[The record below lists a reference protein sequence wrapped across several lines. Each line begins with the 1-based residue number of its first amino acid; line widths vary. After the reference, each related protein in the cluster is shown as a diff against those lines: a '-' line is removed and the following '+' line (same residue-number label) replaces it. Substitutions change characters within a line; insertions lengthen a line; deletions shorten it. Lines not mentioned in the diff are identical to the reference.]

1 MHDDTRCLLLD
12 DATAPSG
19 FQSLSFPVFRGSTV
33 VFPTVEAYQR
43 RRENFYDGYS
53 YGLYGTPT
61 SRALEARIAS
71 LENGA
76 MSHVVPSGLAAIV
89 MTILAVAKAGDQVLL
104 PDSVYDPVRTLSD
117 NFLSFLG
124 IQVGY
129 YDPLIGGEIALLLN
143 DRVKLVLVES
153 PGSATME
160 IQDMAAIVSA
170 ARANGSRVA
179 ADNTW
184 ATPLRFKPLD
194 MGIDFSI
201 CAISK
206 YLGGH
211 SDVLM
216 GSVTVRDEV
225 LYRRLR
231 DVSRYLGYGVSPE
244 DCSLV
249 LRGIET
255 LPVRL
260 DRSEANALAIARWLE
275 DRPEVVNVLH
285 PALPSHPGHEL
296 WQRDFLGSSGLFSV
310 TLQPWTRSHVAAV
323 IESLEFFSIGAS
335 WGGTKSI
342 VAVMDPPPV
351 RTATRITEQGPL
363 IRFSIGLEH
372 VDDLLADLERAF
384 RLLAAEMVEPITP
397 FIRQGI

>member
-1 MHDDTRCLLLD
+1 MHDDTRCLQTN
-12 DATAPSG
+12 DATAPLG

-33 VFPTVEAYQR
+33 VFPTVDAYQR
-43 RRENFYDGYS
+43 RRETFYDGYS

-61 SRALEARIAS
+61 SRTLEARIAS
-71 LENGA
+71 LECGTY
-76 MSHVVPSGLAAIV
+76 SHVVPSGLAAIV
-89 MTILAVAKAGDQVLL
+89 LTILAVAKAGDQVLL

-124 IQVGY
+124 IEVGY
-129 YDPLIGGEIALLLN
+129 YDPLIGGGIAALLN
-143 DRVKLVLVES
+143 DRVRLVLVES

-160 IQDMAAIVSA
+160 IQDMAAIVKA
-170 ARANGSRVA
+170 ARASGSLVA

-184 ATPLRFKPLD
+184 ATPLRLKPLA

-201 CAISK
+201 CALSK
-206 YLGGH
+206 YLSGH

-216 GSVTVRDEV
+216 GSVAVRDET

-249 LRGIET
+249 MRGIET
-255 LPVRL
+255 LPIRL
-260 DRSEANALAIARWLE
+260 DRAEANALAIAKWLQE
-275 DRPEVVNVLH
+275 RPEVLSVLH

-310 TLQPWTRSHVAAV
+310 VLQSWTRPRVASA

-342 VAVMDPPPV
+342 VAVIDPQPV
-351 RTATRITEQGPL
+351 RTTTRTDIQGPL

-372 VDDLLADLERAF
+372 VDDLLADLEKSF
-384 RLLAAEMVEPITP
+384 RILAAEMVEPSMPTRWEI
-397 FIRQGI
+397 

>member
-1 MHDDTRCLLLD
+1 MHDDTRCLQSD
-12 DATAPSG
+12 DAPAPFG
-19 FQSLSFPVFRGSTV
+19 FQSLTFPVFRGSTV

-43 RRENFYDGYS
+43 RRETFYDGYS

-76 MSHVVPSGLAAIV
+76 TSHVVPSGLAAIV
-89 MTILAVAKAGDQVLL
+89 LTILAVAKAGDQVLL
-104 PDSVYDPVRTLSD
+104 PDNVYDPVRTLSD

-124 IQVGY
+124 IQVVY
-129 YDPLIGGEIALLLN
+129 YDPLVGGEIAALLD

-160 IQDMAAIVSA
+160 IQDMAAIASA
-170 ARANGSRVA
+170 AQANGSRVA

-184 ATPLRFKPLD
+184 ATPLRFKPLE

-206 YLGGH
+206 YLAGH

-216 GSVTVRDEV
+216 GSVTVRDEI

-249 LRGIET
+249 MRGIET

-260 DRSEANALAIARWLE
+260 DRAESNALAIAKWFDE
-275 DRPEVVNVLH
+275 RPEVVRVLH
-285 PALPSHPGHEL
+285 PAFPSHPGHEL
-296 WQRDFLGSSGLFSV
+296 WQRDFSGSSGLFSV
-310 TLQPWTRSHVAAV
+310 ILQSWTRPHLASV

-351 RTATRITEQGPL
+351 RTVTRTIEQGPL

-372 VDDLLADLERAF
+372 VDDLLADLEKAF
-384 RLLAAEMVEPITP
+384 RLMEAEMVEPLTP
-397 FIRQGI
+397 SIRQGI

>member
-1 MHDDTRCLLLD
+1 MHDKTKCLQLD
-12 DATAPSG
+12 IPATSG
-19 FQSLSFPVFRGSTV
+19 FQSLSFPVYRGSTI

-43 RRENFYDGYS
+43 RREVFYEGYS

-61 SRALEARIAS
+61 SRTLESQIAS

-76 MSHVVPSGLAAIV
+76 KAVVVPSGLAAIV
-89 MTILAVAKAGDQVLL
+89 LTILSVAKAGDQVLL
-104 PDSVYDPVRTLSD
+104 PDNVYDPVRTVSD

-124 IQVGY
+124 IQAIY
-129 YDPLIGGEIALLLN
+129 YDPLVGGSIAALLN

-160 IQDMAAIVSA
+160 IQDVAAIAAA
-170 ARANGSRVA
+170 ARESGTLVA

-194 MGIDFSI
+194 MGVDFSI

-206 YLGGH
+206 YLAGH

-216 GSVTVRDEV
+216 GSVSVRDEA

-244 DCSLV
+244 DCALV

-255 LPVRL
+255 LSVRL
-260 DRSEANALAIARWLE
+260 DRAETNALAIAKWFE
-275 DRPEVVNVLH
+275 GRPEVIRVLH

-296 WQRDFLGSSGLFSV
+296 WRRDFSGSSGLFSV
-310 TLQPWTRSHVAAV
+310 ILHPWTRPQIASA
-323 IESLEFFSIGAS
+323 IEALELFSIGAS
-335 WGGTKSI
+335 WGGTKSV

-351 RTATRITEQGPL
+351 RTATKTAEAGPL

-372 VDDLLADLERAF
+372 VDDLLLDLKKALRILE
-384 RLLAAEMVEPITP
+384 AEVVEPP
-397 FIRQGI
+397 EPAVSHSG

>member
-1 MHDDTRCLLLD
+1 MHDDTRCLQKD
-12 DATAPSG
+12 DTTSQFG

-43 RRENFYDGYS
+43 RRESFYDGYS

-71 LENGA
+71 LETGA
-76 MSHVVPSGLAAIV
+76 KTLVVPSGLAAIV
-89 MTILAVAKAGDQVLL
+89 LTILAVAKAGDQVLL

-129 YDPLIGGEIALLLN
+129 YDPLIGGDIAALL
-143 DRVKLVLVES
+143 DGRVKLVLVES

-170 ARANGSRVA
+170 AQANGSRVA

-260 DRSEANALAIARWLE
+260 DRSEANALAIAKWFE
-275 DRPEVVNVLH
+275 ERPEIANVLH

-296 WQRDFLGSSGLFSV
+296 WQRDFLGSSGLFSII
-310 TLQPWTRSHVAAV
+310 LQPWTRPHLASV

-342 VAVMDPPPV
+342 VAVMDPLPV
-351 RTATRITEQGPL
+351 RTATRMTEQGPL
-363 IRFSIGLEH
+363 VRFSIGLEH

-384 RLLAAEMVEPITP
+384 RLLEAEMVEPLTP
-397 FIRQGI
+397 SIRQEI